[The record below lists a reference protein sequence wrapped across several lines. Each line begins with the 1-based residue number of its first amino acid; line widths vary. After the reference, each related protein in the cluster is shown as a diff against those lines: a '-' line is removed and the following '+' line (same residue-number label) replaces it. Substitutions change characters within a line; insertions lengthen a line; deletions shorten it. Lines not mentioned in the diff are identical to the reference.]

1 MATLQLAHGGFFDP
15 DAGSTIYYVIGT
27 GTSGNG
33 TNINPWTVDAGDTV
47 RFQQANALGTGT
59 ASGFAIYTNNNNIG
73 ISSTPIDKTVAAGG
87 LNNDAYAFRG
97 TNYYVRRSASS
108 DTTPDQFSFTDVN
121 DRPINTLQTSNTITI
136 AGIDASTAVSVSG
149 GTYSKNGGSYVSS
162 AGTCVNGDTFAVR
175 HTSSG
180 SYNTAVNTELTVGG
194 VTDTFTST
202 TGAEPDGTPDA
213 FTFTDDLS
221 GVPLSSTR
229 TSNTITIA
237 GIDTSVVVSVSG
249 GTYSKNGAGY
259 TGSSGSAVNGD
270 TFAVRHTSSASYST
284 DTDTALTVG
293 GVSDTFTT
301 RTEPVP
307 NDGTPD
313 QFIFSDQVGVA
324 RSDPTITSNEITITD
339 INISVSVSVLG
350 GTYSKNGGGFTGSS
364 GTAVNGDKF
373 RVRHTSPAAYDT
385 PTNTTLTVGGVS
397 DIFTSTTEVQATSST
412 YGVEVYTSAGA
423 PNIAFTTANNV
434 ATYFAGGI
442 FTIPNGQALSSS
454 ISVPGLTT
462 SSLFHIFI
470 ANASPGTLFGQENFG
485 IITVSSG
492 SFTFRRQDSQGNDF
506 TAGSSDHYYTVVRTA

>member
-15 DAGSTIYYVIGT
+15 DAGGTVYYVIGT

-33 TNINPWTVDAGDTV
+33 TQINPWLVDAGDTV
-47 RFQQANALGTGT
+47 RFQQVNALGTGT
-59 ASGFAIYTNNNNIG
+59 VTGLSIYTNNNNIG
-73 ISSTPIDKTVAAGG
+73 ISSTPQNKTVAAGG
-87 LNNDAYAFRG
+87 LNNDAYAWRG
-97 TNYYVRRSASS
+97 SNYYVKRSASS
-108 DTTPDQFSFTDVN
+108 DTTPDQFSFTDVT
-121 DRPINTLQTSNTITI
+121 DRTINTLQTSNTITI
-136 AGIDASTAVSVSG
+136 AGINASTAVSVSG

-162 AGTCVNGDTFAVR
+162 AGTCVDGDTFAVR

-180 SYNTAVNTELTVGG
+180 SYNTAVNTTLTVGG

-202 TGAEPDGTPDA
+202 TGAAPDGTPDA

-237 GIDTSVVVSVSG
+237 GINTSVVVSVSG

-284 DTDTALTVG
+284 DVNTTLTVG

-301 RTEPVP
+301 RTEPAP

-313 QFIFSDQVGVA
+313 QFIFSDQTGVA
-324 RSDPTITSNEITITD
+324 RSDTTVTSNTITITD
-339 INISVSVSVLG
+339 INISVSVSVSG
-350 GTYSKNGGGFTGSS
+350 GTYSKNGAGYTSS
-364 GTAVNGDKF
+364 NGTALNGDTF
-373 RVRHTSPAAYDT
+373 AVRHTSSSAYNT
-385 PTNTTLTVGGVS
+385 ATNTTLNVGGVS
-397 DIFTSTTEVQATSST
+397 DVFTSTTESQVVSST
-412 YGVEVYTSAGA
+412 YGVEIYNTAG
-423 PNIAFTTANNV
+423 NIAFTTADNV
-434 ATYFAGGI
+434 ATYYAGDV
-442 FTIPNGQALSSS
+442 FTIPNGQSLSSP

-462 SSLFHIFI
+462 SNLFHIFI
-470 ANASPGTLFGQENFG
+470 TNASSGTLYGQENFG

-492 SFTFRRQDSQGNDF
+492 SFTFRRQDSQGNNF
-506 TAGSSDHYYTVVRTA
+506 TTGNSDHYYTVVRTS